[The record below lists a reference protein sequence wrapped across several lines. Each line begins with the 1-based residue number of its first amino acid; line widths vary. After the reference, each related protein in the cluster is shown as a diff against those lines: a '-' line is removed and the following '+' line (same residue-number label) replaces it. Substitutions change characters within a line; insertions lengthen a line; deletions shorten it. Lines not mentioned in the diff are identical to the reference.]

1 MSNSSPPD
9 DPTKMRTPEPP
20 AAATRLHAAVPLGKS
35 DEQDA
40 GTRHRPPADSTLH
53 RRNEV
58 PADGTQSRDMSA
70 ARPQEHSQAREF
82 APGDVVRNRFRLT
95 SLIGRGGMGVV
106 FAATDRRKEEM
117 RDPNPE
123 VALKILN
130 ADFERHPD
138 ALMSLQREARKS
150 QSLAHPNVVTVFDF
164 DRDGE
169 RVYMTMELLRGRSLE
184 AVMRETRGSG
194 IGREAALP
202 IIRGIAEGLAYAH
215 RKGIVH
221 SDLKPGNVFL
231 LADGTPKI
239 LDFGIARAVPSA
251 TAEQDTF
258 DAGVFGGYTESYAT
272 AEMIAG
278 SDPHPADDIYA
289 LGLIAYELLT
299 GTHPYQRHSA
309 VKARELGLKYQ
320 APKGLKRHEWKVLE
334 SCLALD
340 RGRRPRDAG
349 EFLKLFFGVTQL
361 QKWLVAATVILTL
374 AAAFLAYR
382 NYEGSGPAVAFS
394 ALPVETQNQ
403 FNALMAGGDKEWQF
417 YQKEHNL
424 MALWNSLDQ
433 YSDAYKLHPHNRTA
447 VHALERSAD
456 AFLNA
461 TAGKPEEQKQA
472 AEKLGQMSEYLA
484 KYPPLMRTAGE

>member
-9 DPTKMRTPEPP
+9 DSTKMRAPEPT
-20 AAATRLHAAVPLGKS
+20 AATRLHAASASQTP

-40 GTRHRPPADSTLH
+40 GTRHRPQADSTLYRH
-53 RRNEV
+53 NAA
-58 PADGTQSRDMSA
+58 PPDGTQLRDLTA
-70 ARPQEHSQAREF
+70 ARPHQRSQSREF
-82 APGDVVRNRFRLT
+82 APGDVIKERFQLT
-95 SLIGRGGMGVV
+95 AQIGRGGMGVV
-106 FAATDRRKEEM
+106 FAAIDRRKEEM
-117 RDPNPE
+117 HDPNPY

-130 ADFERHPD
+130 ADFEQHPD
-138 ALMSLQREARKS
+138 ALMSLQREAHKS

-164 DRDGE
+164 DRDGD

-184 AVMRETRGSG
+184 AVMREARGHG
-194 IGREAALP
+194 IGREAAVP
-202 IIRGIAEGLAYAH
+202 VIRGIAEGLAYAH

-231 LADGTPKI
+231 LEDGTPKI

-251 TAEQDTF
+251 ATEQDTF
-258 DAGVFGGYTESYAT
+258 DAGVLGGYTEGYAT
-272 AEMIAG
+272 AEMVAG
-278 SDPHPADDIYA
+278 TDPHPADDMYA

-299 GTHPYQRHSA
+299 GVHPYQRQGA

-320 APKGLKRHEWKVLE
+320 APKGLKRHEWKALE

-340 RGRRPRDAG
+340 RARRPRDAG
-349 EFLKLFFGVTQL
+349 EFLKRFFGVTKL
-361 QKWLVAATVILTL
+361 QKSLVAATVILTL

-382 NYEGSGPAVAFS
+382 NYQDSSPAVAFG

-403 FNALMAGGDKEWQF
+403 FNTLMAGGDKEWQF

-447 VHALERSAD
+447 VRALERSAD
-456 AFLNA
+456 AFLDA

-472 AEKLGQMSEYLA
+472 AEKLSQMSESLA
-484 KYPPLMRTAGE
+484 KSPPLMRTAGE